1 MGFDLY
7 GSNPKTE
14 KGEYFRN
21 NVWWWR
27 RLAEFVCEYTGV
39 VDDKDKERWQF
50 NDNHHVTAQE
60 AKEIAKQL
68 RYLIKTGQ
76 VAKYEEQV
84 RKEMEEA
91 EVRNKKVQ
99 KLLDKL
105 KAKAI
110 EMTNNKDISPREYPS
125 PLDEKWEKLW
135 HMQDGRDSYPFN
147 KNNVEEFIKF
157 CEDSNGFSIS

>member
-1 MGFDLY
+1 MVANL
-7 GSNPKTE
+7 KTE

-39 VDDKDKERWQF
+39 VDDKDKERWQY

-125 PLDEKWEKLW
+125 PLDEKWEKTLGTCRTAGTAI
-135 HMQDGRDSYPFN
+135 HSI

-157 CEDSNGFSIS
+157 CEDSNGFTIS